1 MLWLI
6 GNYQALITC
15 AKCGAL
21 FDLEHCIAKSGHT
34 SFRHLQLT
42 PLIFAWIQS
51 FTQPVTF
58 GTEGAITHIRNRQ
71 PKLSDSNYV
80 RLGSGVYMFEGKNNN
95 MLDSISF
102 RLALT
107 VAILALWSG
116 AGYWLLS
123 V

>member
-1 MLWLI
+1 
-6 GNYQALITC
+6 
-15 AKCGAL
+15 
-21 FDLEHCIAKSGHT
+21 
-34 SFRHLQLT
+34 
-42 PLIFAWIQS
+42 
-51 FTQPVTF
+51 
-58 GTEGAITHIRNRQ
+58 
-71 PKLSDSNYV
+71 
-80 RLGSGVYMFEGKNNN
+80 MFEGKNNN